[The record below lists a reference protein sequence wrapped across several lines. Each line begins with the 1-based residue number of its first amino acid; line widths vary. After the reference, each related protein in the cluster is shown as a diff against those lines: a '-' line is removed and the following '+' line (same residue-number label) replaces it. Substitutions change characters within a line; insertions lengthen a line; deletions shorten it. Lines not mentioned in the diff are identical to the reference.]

1 MFRFPASTD
10 ARSRLTRAAAPPV
23 ILISLALAGCASST
37 PVAYQQLSSASQ
49 LQAVKDDE
57 APFQYRG
64 TGADLMQ
71 YSRILID
78 PVTIYNGPDAQFGS
92 VSQED
97 RKTIAE
103 YMQQKFSDIL
113 RNRYEVVATSGAD
126 TMRLHLTLT
135 GIETSTPVISTVSHL
150 APMGLVVNTALQ
162 ATGRNG
168 TFFGSVSYAAELSD
182 SESGALRYAYVTKQ
196 TPDALDIT
204 ASIGYLDAAKTGIRI
219 GAKHLVAELQGQR
232 TSRAAELAAPAE

>member
-1 MFRFPASTD
+1 
-10 ARSRLTRAAAPPV
+10 
-23 ILISLALAGCASST
+23 
-37 PVAYQQLSSASQ
+37 
-49 LQAVKDDE
+49 
-57 APFQYRG
+57 
-64 TGADLMQ
+64 
-71 YSRILID
+71 
-78 PVTIYNGPDAQFGS
+78 
-92 VSQED
+92 
-97 RKTIAE
+97 
-103 YMQQKFSDIL
+103 
-113 RNRYEVVATSGAD
+113 
-126 TMRLHLTLT
+126 MRLHLTLR

-219 GAKHLVAELQGQR
+219 GAKHLVAEL
-232 TSRAAELAAPAE
+232 